1 MDEIGDDF
9 YATIKLLSGEE
20 IFAKVAPCEEEDRTI
35 LILTNPIIVEQLT
48 VRGKFQ
54 GYKMEPWLKTSSQDM
69 FILNMDDVLTISESS
84 SIEMICYYEDYVS
97 KMFKSNYSELDRKMG
112 YLGTVED
119 TKKSLE
125 KLFKSS

>member
-1 MDEIGDDF
+1 MGIESEF
-9 YATIKLLSGEE
+9 YATIKLKYSGEE
-20 IFAKVAPCEEEDRTI
+20 IFTKVAASEEEDRTV
-35 LILTNPIIVEQLT
+35 LILSNPIVVELIKT
-48 VRGKFQ
+48 RGRHQ

-69 FILNMDDVLTISESS
+69 FILDMNDVLTISESS

-125 KLFKSS
+125 KLFESS

>member
-1 MDEIGDDF
+1 
-9 YATIKLLSGEE
+9 
-20 IFAKVAPCEEEDRTI
+20 
-35 LILTNPIIVEQLT
+35 
-48 VRGKFQ
+48 
-54 GYKMEPWLKTSSQDM
+54 MEPWLKTSSQDM
-69 FILNMDDVLTISESS
+69 FILDMDDVLTISESS

-125 KLFKSS
+125 NLFKSS